1 MRIALADIK
10 DEPPRPPEGVVTV
23 RIDPKTGLR
32 VPTEFKGAMFEH
44 FRESE
49 VPELV
54 NAQTAKPTKGSTP
67 QAPITQKPGLF

>member
-1 MRIALADIK
+1 
-10 DEPPRPPEGVVTV
+10 VTV

-49 VPELV
+49 VPELI
-54 NAQTAKPTKGSTP
+54 NAQTAKPAKGVKP
-67 QAPITQKPGLF
+67 QAPSNVKPGLF